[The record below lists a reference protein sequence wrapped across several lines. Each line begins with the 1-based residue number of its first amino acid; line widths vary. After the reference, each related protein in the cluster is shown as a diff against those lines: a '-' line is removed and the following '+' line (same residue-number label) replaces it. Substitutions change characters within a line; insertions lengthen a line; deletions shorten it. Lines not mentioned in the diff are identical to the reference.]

1 MKMRANEILKIS
13 PGNPDTSYLVI
24 ENTDPTLTNILY
36 LLDREP
42 ADIEDIIDN
51 GIQIGGLG
59 FFELQAMNMRTAAK
73 SLYGYTSVSG
83 LDIRVLRL

>member
-1 MKMRANEILKIS
+1 MKANEILKIS
-13 PGNPDTSYLVI
+13 PGNPETSYLVI
-24 ENTDPTLTNILY
+24 QNTDSTLTNVLY
-36 LLDREP
+36 VLDREP

-73 SLYGYTSVSG
+73 SLYGYTTISG
-83 LDIRVLRL
+83 LDIRVMRL